1 MSVATDRIEPT
12 TTRRVSHRRISAA
25 TMMIG
30 GALTVAGVF
39 LPWVRVFAGLE
50 SFSGSRGLYGEA
62 LLTAAAV
69 AIGIGI
75 VRFSFNVELRG
86 ASVLAGSVLVSIAGF
101 VAYQAIA
108 GVRSFDPMLLP
119 TTGPGPFVALAG
131 GVVVLGGALW
141 GSATSELDVPIDR
154 IAWRILALLSGGAG
168 AIHLAASPDH
178 LGEWKP
184 LGVAFIVA
192 GLLQLLWAVS
202 VVEQPSRILLVVG
215 AAGNVVFIAA
225 WAVSRTSGFPIGP
238 DAGVPEAVGLA
249 DVITIAL
256 EIALV
261 ALALV
266 CALRPMVGRLRSRV
280 ANVVFGVIASA
291 VIVASVIAVASVT
304 GALGAGGGGMQM
316 H

>member
-62 LLTAAAV
+62 LLATAAV

-86 ASVLAGSVLVSIAGF
+86 ASVLAGCVLVSIAGF

-141 GSATSELDVPIDR
+141 GSATSELDVAIDR
-154 IAWRILALLSGGAG
+154 IAWRSLALLSGGAG

-184 LGVAFIVA
+184 LGAAFIVA

-280 ANVVFGVIASA
+280 ANVVFGVITSA

>member
-1 MSVATDRIEPT
+1 MSVAAESIDPT
-12 TTRRVSHRRISAA
+12 TTQRLPHRRIRAA
-25 TMMIG
+25 TIIIG
-30 GALTVAGVF
+30 GAIAAAGVF

-50 SFSGSRGLYGEA
+50 SFSGSTGLYGEA
-62 LLTAAAV
+62 LLAAAAI

-75 VRFSFNVELRG
+75 ARFTFNLELRG
-86 ASVLAGSVLVSIAGF
+86 ATILAGCVLVSIAGF

-108 GVRSFDPMLLP
+108 GVRSFDPMLIP
-119 TTGPGPFVALAG
+119 TTGPGPFVTLAG

-141 GSATSELDVPIDR
+141 GSAASAPDVPIER
-154 IAWRILALLSGGAG
+154 IAWRSLALLSGGAG

-178 LGEWKP
+178 LAEWTP

-192 GLLQLLWAVS
+192 GLLQLLWAVF
-202 VVEQPSRILLVVG
+202 VVERPSRTLLLFG

-225 WAVSRTSGFPIGP
+225 WAVSRTSGFPFGP

-261 ALALV
+261 ALAVV
-266 CALRPMVGRLRSRV
+266 CALRPMVGRLSSRV
-280 ANVVFGVIASA
+280 ANIVFMPIAAA

-304 GALGAGGGGMQM
+304 GALGAGGGSMQM

>member
-1 MSVATDRIEPT
+1 
-12 TTRRVSHRRISAA
+12 
-25 TMMIG
+25 MMIG

-62 LLTAAAV
+62 LRAAAAV

-154 IAWRILALLSGGAG
+154 VAWRSLALLSGGAG